1 MVTYGTEIERYT
13 FHQHKSP
20 ISIALL
26 DINKTVVSNKV
37 SFGKTNFKCFIGY

>member
-26 DINKTVVSNKV
+26 DINKTVVSKV
-37 SFGKTNFKCFIGY
+37 SFGKTNFKYFIGY